1 MYVVEYIIG
10 LLVVLITVVSV
21 LFILVL
27 PRQPQ
32 GLEKLTV
39 IVNKSVHYSFVM
51 FARMAKTYEV
61 KDSILAPTAPV
72 ALIAQLL
79 WWAVCLVLGF
89 ALMLMNTTHSFV
101 HGLTQALTSLFTVGA
116 IHSGG
121 APNTV
126 LDIAAGATWVV
137 IVALQIAYLP
147 SLYASFS
154 RREALVTMLQS
165 RAGSPAWGPELL
177 ARHQLVG
184 INDALPQL
192 YADWEQWAAEVTESH
207 TTYPVLLL
215 FRSPEPWLNWI
226 IGLLAVLDAGAMQL
240 ALSPSTA
247 PSQTRLCIRMG
258 FTLFNRLAASLGYP
272 VDDDPNP
279 DSPIQL
285 TYEEFASAVE
295 KLALVGFP
303 MERSAEEAWPQ
314 FRGWRINYEA
324 SAYRLADAF
333 TAPLAPWSGTRRN
346 LRAGVVEPR
355 RPPHRAPAAVT
366 PSGLAKFTTARP
378 EVINPPHA
386 QQNRTW
392 KPSRHKPT

>member
-1 MYVVEYIIG
+1 MYVIEYVLG
-10 LLVVLITVVSV
+10 LLVVIVTVVSV
-21 LFILVL
+21 VFILVL

-39 IVNKSVHYSFVM
+39 IVNKSVHYTFV
-51 FARMAKTYEV
+51 ALSRLAPSYEG

-79 WWAVCLVLGF
+79 WWAASLVLGF
-89 ALMLMNTTHSFV
+89 ALMLMHTTHSFV
-101 HGLTQALTSLFTVGA
+101 HGLTQALTALFTVGA
-116 IHSGG
+116 VHVGG
-121 APNTV
+121 TQNTA

-147 SLYASFS
+147 SLYNSFS
-154 RREALVTMLQS
+154 RREALVTMLES

-226 IGLLAVLDAGAMQL
+226 VGLLAVLDAGAMQL
-240 ALSPSTA
+240 ALCPSTA
-247 PSQTRLCIRMG
+247 PSQTRLCLRMG

-272 VDDDPNP
+272 VDPDPDP
-279 DSPIQL
+279 DGSITL
-285 TYEEFASAVE
+285 SFEEFESAVD
-295 KLALVGFP
+295 KLLQVGFP
-303 MERSAEEAWPQ
+303 IERSAEEAWPH
-314 FRGWRINYEA
+314 FKGWRINYEL

-346 LRAGVVEPR
+346 LRAGIVEPK
-355 RPPHRAPAAVT
+355 RPPHRAPSKIAKVI
-366 PSGLAKFTTARP
+366 PSRP
-378 EVINPPHA
+378 EVVNPPRTHPT
-386 QQNRTW
+386 RTW
-392 KPSRHKPT
+392 KPSRSKPQ

>member
-1 MYVVEYIIG
+1 VYALEFVLG
-10 LLVVLITVVSV
+10 LLVVLVTIISV

-32 GLEKLTV
+32 GLEKLTL
-39 IVNKSVHYSFVM
+39 IVNKSVHFTFVALSRL
-51 FARMAKTYEV
+51 ARSYEG
-61 KDSILAPTAPV
+61 KDSVLAPTAPV

-79 WWAVCLVLGF
+79 FWAASLVLGF
-89 ALMLMNTTHSFV
+89 ALMLMDTTHSFA
-101 HGLTQALTSLFTVGA
+101 HGLTQALTALFTVGSF
-116 IHSGG
+116 HVGG
-121 APNTV
+121 VPNTA

-147 SLYASFS
+147 SLYSSFS
-154 RREALVTMLQS
+154 RREALVTMLES

-192 YADWEQWAAEVTESH
+192 YAEWEQWAAEVTESH

-226 IGLLAVLDAGAMQL
+226 VGLLAVLDAGAMQL
-240 ALSPSTA
+240 ALNPATA

-258 FTLFNRLAASLGYP
+258 FTLFNRIAQSLGYP
-272 VDDDPNP
+272 VDPDPDP
-279 DSPIQL
+279 DSEIIL
-285 TYEEFASAVE
+285 SYDEFASAVE

-303 MERSAEEAWPQ
+303 MERSAEEAWPH
-314 FRGWRINYEA
+314 FKGWRINYES

-346 LRAGVVEPR
+346 LRAGVVEPK
-355 RPPHRAPAAVT
+355 RPPHRAPAGV
-366 PSGLAKFTTARP
+366 SKFLSNRP
-378 EVINPPHA
+378 EVVNPPRVH
-386 QQNRTW
+386 QPRTW
-392 KPSRHKPT
+392 MPSRRKPT

>member
-89 ALMLMNTTHSFV
+89 ALMLMHTTHSFV
-101 HGLTQALTSLFTVGA
+101 HGLTQAVTSLFTVGA

-366 PSGLAKFTTARP
+366 PSGLAKFATARP

-386 QQNRTW
+386 QQTRTW

>member
-1 MYVVEYIIG
+1 VYVIEFVLG
-10 LLVVLITVVSV
+10 LLIVLLTIISV

-27 PRQPQ
+27 PRKAQ

-39 IVNKSVHYSFVM
+39 IVNKSVHYSFV
-51 FARMAKTYEV
+51 ALSRPAKSYEA

-72 ALIAQLL
+72 ALLAQLL
-79 WWAVCLVLGF
+79 WWAVCLVLGY
-89 ALMLMNTTHSFV
+89 ALMLTRTTHSFV
-101 HGLTQALTSLFTVGA
+101 HGLTQAVTSLFTVGA

-121 APNTV
+121 APNTT

-147 SLYASFS
+147 SLYNSFS
-154 RREALVTMLQS
+154 RREALVTMLES

-240 ALSPSTA
+240 ALNPSTA
-247 PSQTRLCIRMG
+247 PSQSRLCLRMG

-272 VDDDPNP
+272 VDDDPDP
-279 DSPIQL
+279 DAAITL
-285 TYEEFASAVE
+285 TFEEFASAVDN
-295 KLALVGFP
+295 LRQYGFP
-303 MERSAEEAWPQ
+303 MERSAEDAWPH
-314 FRGWRINYEA
+314 FKGWRINYER
-324 SAYRLADAF
+324 SAYLLADKF
-333 TAPLAPWSGTRRN
+333 TSPPAPWSGTRRH
-346 LRAGVVEPR
+346 LRAGVVQPK
-355 RPPHRAPAAVT
+355 RPPHRAPAVAAAA
-366 PSGLAKFTTARP
+366 AKFADARP
-378 EVINPPHA
+378 EVVNPPRTH
-386 QQNRTW
+386 QTRTW
-392 KPSRHKPT
+392 KPSRQRPT